1 MSPTTDRG
9 AEEQGGI
16 TRRRLIGAGAVGG
29 FALAAGGGF
38 ALGQADAATD
48 PDSETVDFYGE
59 HQAGITTPTQD
70 RLHFASFDMTSDNV
84 ADLRTLMKEWTIAAA
99 RMTKG
104 LPAGPA
110 NDDPSLPPDD
120 TGEAVGLGPS
130 DLTITVGFG
139 PSLFDARFGLADRR
153 PAELRP
159 IPRLPADEL
168 DPSISNGDL
177 CIQACANDPQ
187 VAFHAIRD
195 LTKIAQGVAVMRW
208 CQLGFGRT
216 SRTGADQQ
224 TPRNLMGFKD
234 GTNNILNDDAEALE
248 QFVWVGDE
256 GPEWMRGGS
265 YLVSRRIRMLIEPW
279 DRTFL
284 KEQEDVIGRI
294 KVSGAPLGEQNEKD
308 DVDLEAIGP
317 DGNLAIRDDAHI
329 RLAAPDTNDGEK
341 ILRRGYSFTDGF
353 DVTRGQL
360 DAGLFFIC
368 FQRDP
373 AKQFVRIQTQLGAND
388 SLNEYILHTGSAL
401 FAIPAG
407 VEREGGYFGEGLI

>member
-1 MSPTTDRG
+1 MSPTSDEA
-9 AEEQGGI
+9 AEPKGGI
-16 TRRRLIGAGAVGG
+16 TRRRLIGVGAAGGI
-29 FALAAGGGF
+29 ALAAGGGF
-38 ALGQADAATD
+38 ALGQAQASTD
-48 PDSETVDFYGE
+48 PSAETVDFYGE
-59 HQAGITTPTQD
+59 HQAGITTPAQD
-70 RLHFASFDMTSDNV
+70 RLHFAAFDMTSDNI
-84 ADLRTLMKEWTIAAA
+84 ADLRTLMKEWTVAAA

-104 LPAGPA
+104 LPAGTD

-120 TGEAVGLGPS
+120 TGEAMGLGPA

-139 PSLFDARFGLADRR
+139 PSLFDGRFGLADQR
-153 PAELRP
+153 PPELKD

-168 DPSISNGDL
+168 DPTISNGDL

-187 VAFHAIRD
+187 IAFHAVRN

-216 SRTGADQQ
+216 SRTGAEQE

-234 GTNNILNDDAEALE
+234 GTNNILNDDTDALNE
-248 QFVWVGDE
+248 FVWVGDE

-284 KEQEDVIGRI
+284 QEQEAVIGRM
-294 KVSGAPLGEQNEKD
+294 KESGAPIGEKNEKD
-308 DVDLEAIGP
+308 AVDLDAIGP
-317 DGNLAIRDDAHI
+317 DGNFAVASDAHI
-329 RLAAPDTNDGEK
+329 RLSSPETNDGEK

-368 FQRDP
+368 FQQNP
-373 AKQFVRIQTQLGAND
+373 EKQFVRIQTQLGQND
-388 SLNEYILHTGSAL
+388 RLNEYILHTSSAL

-407 VEREGGYFGEGLI
+407 VKAEGGYFGEGLI